1 VDLEKVRE
9 LIELVSES
17 GLSELTLKEGEDSVR
32 LVKRCRS
39 QSFEAQ
45 AVETTRRESSGASSL
60 SLAAG
65 KREVTAASSE
75 PEPLSSARRVF
86 KAPMVGTFYR
96 AAAPDAPPFVEVGSE
111 VEIGQSLAV
120 IEAMKLLN
128 EVESDVVG
136 RLTEILVENG
146 AFVELGQPLF
156 TIE

>member
-1 VDLEKVRE
+1 
-9 LIELVSES
+9 
-17 GLSELTLKEGEDSVR
+17 
-32 LVKRCRS
+32 
-39 QSFEAQ
+39 
-45 AVETTRRESSGASSL
+45 
-60 SLAAG
+60 
-65 KREVTAASSE
+65 
-75 PEPLSSARRVF
+75 
-86 KAPMVGTFYR
+86 MVGTFYR